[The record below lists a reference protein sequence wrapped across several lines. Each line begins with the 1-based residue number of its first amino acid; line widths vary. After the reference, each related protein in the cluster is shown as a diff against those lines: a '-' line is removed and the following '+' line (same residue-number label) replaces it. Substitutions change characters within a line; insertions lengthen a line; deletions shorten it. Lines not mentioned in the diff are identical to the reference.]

1 MVYKPPKNKFME
13 KRIFV
18 LVGKIYPT
26 KFQVYRV
33 LSKLGIRG
41 VKLVI
46 MGSFSQIKKRF
57 SYDNYTGDRVEAIF
71 VGQVPHKSHG
81 TLYGS
86 IISEISLTQARVPV
100 YPCKTKAG
108 QLKATKS
115 ALETAFADH
124 LDKKATESI
133 LS

>member
-1 MVYKPPKNKFME
+1 MEKRIE

-33 LSKLGIRG
+33 LGKLGIRG

-81 TLYGS
+81 TLSGS

-108 QLKATKS
+108 QLKATKA

-124 LDKKATESI
+124 HSTTKAMDTIPS
-133 LS
+133 